1 VIGWGA
7 VGKDKSSRSKR
18 GGGSGM
24 LNAASRVCGLRSE
37 VLQDNLRTGERWRQS
52 DTRSSMR

>member
-18 GGGSGM
+18 GGDSGM

-37 VLQDNLRTGERWRQS
+37 VLQDNLRTGELWRQS